1 MRWEQGMLILEN
13 ASVFDGLSA
22 DLMDGAHVVVEDGRI
37 RAVDTGVPPAGGE
50 HIDLAGRMLMP
61 GLIDCHVH
69 LVATSANLG
78 VLDREPATLT
88 ALKAREISEAMLN
101 RGFTSVRDAGGADR
115 GLALATEQGLI
126 RGPRVFY
133 SGRALSQTGGHADGR
148 ALVDGVESCACC
160 LAVVRFA
167 HIADGVDEVRRA
179 ARSEL
184 RLGATQIKIMAS
196 GGVASPSDP
205 IWNLQYSEEEIRA
218 AVWEAT
224 SWRTYV
230 MAHAYTPEAI
240 ARCVR
245 FGVRSI
251 EHGNLID
258 RETAMLM
265 AEHGAWLVPTLVTYD
280 SLHRYGSDYGLPAVS
295 AAKVDDVRLQGLEA
309 LAIARDAG
317 VAIAFGTDL
326 LGGMHKDQNHEFII
340 RAEVQSPLEILKS
353 ATSDAARLLQ
363 REGELGVIAPG
374 ARADLI
380 AVDGNPFDDIALMDG
395 QGETIPLV
403 VKGGQVLKHA
413 L

>member
-1 MRWEQGMLILEN
+1 MLVLKN
-13 ASVFDGLSA
+13 ARLFDGVAAELREG
-22 DLMDGAHVVVEDGRI
+22 LHVVVEDGRI
-37 RAVDTGVPPAGGE
+37 RAVDAGAPPAGGDTL
-50 HIDLAGRMLMP
+50 DLAGRTLMP

-78 VLDREPATLT
+78 VLEREPATLT
-88 ALKAREISEAMLN
+88 ALKAREISQGMLN
-101 RGFTSVRDAGGADR
+101 RGFTSVRDAAGADR

-126 RGPRVFY
+126 AGPRIFY

-148 ALVDGVESCACC
+148 SLVDGVESCACC
-160 LAVVRFA
+160 LSVVKFA

-179 ARSEL
+179 ARNEL

-258 RETAMLM
+258 AATAALM
-265 AEHGAWLVPTLVTYD
+265 AEHDAWLVPTLVTYD
-280 SLHRYGSDYGLPAVS
+280 SLHRYGPEYGLPKVS

-309 LAIARDAG
+309 LAIAAKAG
-317 VAIAFGTDL
+317 VNIAFGTDL
-326 LGGMHKDQNHEFII
+326 LGGMHKDQSREFVI
-340 RAEVQSPLEILKS
+340 RAEVQSPHDILKS

-363 REGELGVIAPG
+363 REGELGIVAPG
-374 ARADLI
+374 ALADLI
-380 AVDGNPFDDIALMDG
+380 AVDGNPLEDLALLDG
-395 QGETIPLV
+395 QGEAIPLV
-403 VKGGQVLKHA
+403 MKGGQVMKNA